1 MNDRHEIIKGERDA
15 LDLEAPPPPPA
26 HGSYG
31 PGGESD
37 EGEGAHLRD
46 HWRAVRKRLWL
57 VLGVVALV
65 TMLAAVYM
73 ARQADVF
80 VSQARV
86 QVDLEMA
93 GGGLGTA
100 KSQSVI
106 INNAVNDPTYFNTQL
121 QILTSPGLLRRVVKT
136 LDLEHNQEFLR
147 PQSVRGRSSWK
158 GLLRVLGLG
167 GKEPGEEKGKGGD
180 ELPLTASVA
189 PAVSREDFAEARR
202 LAPYVRRLQIGLR
215 VEPVKETRTAGY
227 VKDTRLIDITFRHPD
242 PQTAAKI
249 VNAVAETFVFQN
261 LEKKTE
267 TNSTTGDFLQRR
279 VAELQN
285 QIRSDEERLGNY
297 AKNHQILSL
306 SGDQNIV
313 VERLAGLNRQLLEAE
328 NERKLAEASYR
339 SGAEPRAAAALAD
352 TTSRAAADVEVKIG
366 ELRQRMR
373 ALRVKYTQEH
383 PEVIAV
389 REQLE
394 ELQAQARENRS
405 HATANVTTNL
415 ETRYKQALA
424 REQSLRAGL
433 ERQRG
438 ETLAQND
445 AAIAYRIIQQEIET
459 NKSLLDGLL
468 QRSRENDVVLAG
480 TPNNISV
487 VDYALAPESPVGP
500 KRAQSVLL
508 AFMLSLSFGVGL
520 ALFLEYLN
528 DTVRSSEDVER
539 HLRLAALS
547 VIPAASGGARR
558 LLPGAGAFPRRA
570 RGGEGG
576 GQHPELLIDAD
587 VRSPLAEA
595 YRHLRTSVLLS
606 RAGHPPRTLLVSSS
620 LPGEGKTT
628 TSVNTAVSLAQTGAR
643 VCVVDADMRR
653 PRLHKIFHT
662 RNGGGLSTILSS
674 SMTEDEM
681 FSLVHHDEASGL
693 DVLTSG
699 PVSPNP
705 AELLGSEQMR
715 RLVAALEARYR
726 HVVIDSP
733 PIVPFTDSVLISK
746 MVDGVILVVH
756 GGRSSRSI
764 VRRSKQILQEV
775 GARVLGVVL
784 NNVAVGSGDYYYY
797 QHYHSYYADAHA
809 ETAAGNQ

>member
-1 MNDRHEIIKGERDA
+1 MNDRQEIIRGEREA
-15 LDLEAPPPPPA
+15 LELEAASPAAPLQA
-26 HGSYG
+26 HGPYG
-31 PGGESD
+31 YGADQE

-46 HWRAVRKRLWL
+46 YWRAVVKRLWL

-73 ARQADVF
+73 ARQADVY

-86 QVDLEMA
+86 QVDLETA
-93 GGGLGTA
+93 GPALGA
-100 KSQSVI
+100 SKSQSVI

-147 PQSVRGRSSWK
+147 PHAVRERSSWK
-158 GLLRVLGLG
+158 GLLRVLGLAE
-167 GKEPGEEKGKGGD
+167 KEQGAADKGAD

-189 PAVSREDFAEARR
+189 PAVSRDDLAEARR
-202 LAPYVRRLQIGLR
+202 LAPFVRTLQAGLK

-227 VKDTRLIDITFRHPD
+227 VKDTRLIDISFRHPD
-242 PQTAAKI
+242 PQVAAKI
-249 VNAVAETFVFQN
+249 VNAVAETFVYQN

-267 TNSTTGDFLQRR
+267 TNSTTGDFLQKR

-285 QIRSDEERLGNY
+285 QIRSDEERLANY

-306 SGDQNIV
+306 SGEQNIV
-313 VERLAGLNRQLLEAE
+313 VDRLGGLNRQLLEAE
-328 NERKLAEASYR
+328 NERKLAEAAYR
-339 SGAEPRAAAALAD
+339 AGAEPKAAAALAGVG
-352 TTSRAAADVEVKIG
+352 SGEADAKLA
-366 ELRQRMR
+366 ELRRQVRT
-373 ALRVKYTQEH
+373 LRLKYTEEH
-383 PEVIAV
+383 PEVVAL
-389 REQLE
+389 REQMAELE
-394 ELQAQARENRS
+394 KQIRESRSQATEQ
-405 HATANVTTNL
+405 VTTNL

-424 REQSLRAGL
+424 REQSLRAAL

-500 KRAQSVLL
+500 RRAQSVLL

-539 HLRLAALS
+539 HLRLPALS
-547 VIPAASGGARR
+547 VIPAAVGGARR
-558 LLPGAGAFPRRA
+558 LLPSALALRHRAGD
-570 RGGEGG
+570 GGDGEG
-576 GQHPELLIDAD
+576 PELLVGSD

-595 YRHLRTSVLLS
+595 YRHLRTSLLLS
-606 RAGHPPRTLLVSSS
+606 RAGQAPRTLLVSSS

-643 VCVVDADMRR
+643 VVVVDADMRR
-653 PRLHKIFHT
+653 PRLHKIFHAPN
-662 RNGGGLSTILSS
+662 RAGLSTILSS
-674 SMTEDEM
+674 TMTDEE
-681 FSLVHHDEASGL
+681 LLGLLHRDEASGL
-693 DVLTSG
+693 DVLTAG

-705 AELLGSEQMR
+705 AELLGSDQMR
-715 RLVAALEARYR
+715 RLVAALEARYQ

-746 MVDGVILVVH
+746 VVDGVILVVH
-756 GGRSSRSI
+756 GGRSSRGV

-784 NNVAVGSGDYYYY
+784 NNVALGTGDYYYY
-797 QHYHSYYADAHA
+797 QHYSSYYAEAGGG
-809 ETAAGNQ
+809 ETVVSSQ

>member
-1 MNDRHEIIKGERDA
+1 MNDRHEIMRGADEPF
-15 LDLEAPPPPPA
+15 DLEAAGPPLA
-26 HGSYG
+26 LTTQGSYG
-31 PGGESD
+31 YGAGDDES
-37 EGEGAHLRD
+37 EGVHLRD
-46 HWRAVRKRLWL
+46 YWRAIRKRLWL
-57 VLGVVALV
+57 VLGVVTLV

-73 ARQADVF
+73 ARQADVY

-86 QVDLEMA
+86 QVDLESA
-93 GGGLGTA
+93 GPGFGAG
-100 KSQSVI
+100 KGQPVI
-106 INNAVNDPTYFNTQL
+106 INNTVNDPTYFNTQL

-147 PQSVRGRSSWK
+147 PQSVRERSSWK
-158 GLLRVLGLG
+158 GLLRVFGLG
-167 GKEPGEEKGKGGD
+167 EGEPKEKNSE

-189 PAVSREDFAEARR
+189 PAVSRDDLAEAKR
-202 LAPYVRRLQIGLR
+202 LAPYVRALQGGLR
-215 VEPVKETRTAGY
+215 IEPVKETRTAGY
-227 VKDTRLIDITFRHPD
+227 VKDTRLIDISFRHPD
-242 PQTAAKI
+242 PQVAAKI
-249 VNAVAETFVFQN
+249 VNTVAETFVFQN

-267 TNSTTGDFLQRR
+267 TNTSTGDFLQRR

-285 QIRSDEERLGNY
+285 EIRSAEERLANY

-313 VERLAGLNRQLLEAE
+313 VDRLAGLNRQLLEAE
-328 NERKLAEASYR
+328 NERKLAEAAFR
-339 SGAEPRAAAALAD
+339 AGGEPKAAAALAD
-352 TTSRAAADVEVKIG
+352 TGRAAGGAEDKLG
-366 ELRQRMR
+366 DLRRELR
-373 ALRVKYTQEH
+373 ALRVKYTDEH
-383 PEVIAV
+383 PDVVALNEQIA
-389 REQLE
+389 ELE
-394 ELQAQARENRS
+394 RQSRENLARS
-405 HATANVTTNL
+405 TGNVTTNL

-424 REQSLRAGL
+424 REQSLRAAL
-433 ERQRG
+433 EKQRG

-500 KRAQSVLL
+500 RRAQSVLL

-539 HLRLAALS
+539 HLRLPALS
-547 VIPAASGGARR
+547 VIPAAGGVARR
-558 LLPGAGAFPRRA
+558 LLPGGGALTRRGRRGEGAGA
-570 RGGEGG
+570 
-576 GQHPELLIDAD
+576 HPELLIDAD

-606 RAGHPPRTLLVSSS
+606 RAGHAPRTLLVSSS

-643 VCVVDADMRR
+643 VCIVDADMRR
-653 PRLHKIFHT
+653 PRLHKIFHLP
-662 RNGGGLSTILSS
+662 NASGLSTLLSS
-674 SMTEDEM
+674 GADGDEL
-681 FSLVHHDEASGL
+681 FALVRHDEASGL

-715 RLVAALEARYR
+715 RLLSTLAGRYQ
-726 HVVIDSP
+726 HIVIDSP

-746 MVDGVILVVH
+746 IVDGVLLVVH
-756 GGRSSRSI
+756 GGRSSRAI
-764 VRRSKQILQEV
+764 VRRSKLILQEV

-784 NNVAVGSGDYYYY
+784 NNVSVGSGDYYYY
-797 QHYHSYYADAHA
+797 QHYHSYYSESGG
-809 ETAAGNQ
+809 ETVTSSQ